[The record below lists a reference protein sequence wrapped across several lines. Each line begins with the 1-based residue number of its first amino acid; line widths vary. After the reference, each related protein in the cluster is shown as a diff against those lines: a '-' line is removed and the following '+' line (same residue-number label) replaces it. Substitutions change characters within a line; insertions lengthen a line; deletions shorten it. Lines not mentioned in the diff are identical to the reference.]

1 MVLVILI
8 CFLSAPVLADQSE
21 EAARK
26 AMEAAYVQSGINVRV
41 NEFIENKVPKEYRE
55 VAAKV
60 GYAATLIQQQ
70 RIEYRWEW

>member
-26 AMEAAYVQSGINVRV
+26 AMEAAYVQSGINVQV
-41 NEFIENKVPKEYRE
+41 NEYLESKVSKEYRE
-55 VAAKV
+55 MVARL
-60 GYAATLIQQQ
+60 GYAATMIQQQ
-70 RIEYRWEW
+70 RIEYRWDW